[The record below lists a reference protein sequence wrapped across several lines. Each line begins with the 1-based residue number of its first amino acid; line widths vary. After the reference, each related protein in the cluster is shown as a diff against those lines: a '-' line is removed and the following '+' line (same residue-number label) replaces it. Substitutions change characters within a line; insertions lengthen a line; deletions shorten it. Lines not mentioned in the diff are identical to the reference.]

1 MTEYG
6 TVIDKRNLATA
17 QSVSTVNKRVSN
29 LSKTTDDVKDIA
41 ESALKVATIEYAIGT
56 ETEATGEWQALTPK
70 PSAGEYVWQ
79 RVTVTTGAGKT
90 TQTTS
95 LIQNIAAFAQS
106 TAETAKEKADTA
118 TASAKAAQST
128 ADTAVTNAATAQ
140 STADTAVTNAATAQ
154 TTADSAKKDA
164 ATAQSAAETAK
175 KNAATAQSGVDTL
188 NTYIRSR
195 DDGVEVA
202 RKDADGNYVGYK
214 TIHTAD
220 GFEVRTADDV
230 VVARYGNSV
239 KIGED
244 ATSQVVIDSQTLQI
258 ITKLYKL
265 YALSVKTRNIDTSTE
280 EPVEFEKIEGSKVAF
295 ADSISFS
302 VSVDPAAGGYYSL
315 ADFIIYANDGRY
327 HAAMGVQSGTS
338 KTETITAQKEVDDI
352 GGGTASGSLTFT
364 AAYDGA
370 KTFTLSGFSTSDIE
384 SVEWHVTYTVLST
397 EVPEVRVQG
406 NSYIFGKLGVSSMT
420 GTVDITDGN
429 VSLTGIVEAEEGIT
443 TNGGFTYKGN
453 DIEKLFSG
461 SISVGF
467 EDKSLNLAAGGNTGE
482 STINLSKSG
491 YSARCICGWNLS
503 GTGSSNCVI
512 PKLFINQT
520 DQQAHY
526 YVKNTGSSKA
536 TPTLRIYILYTKNN

>member
-6 TVIDKRNLATA
+6 TVIDKRKLATA

-95 LIQNIAAFAQS
+95 LIQNIAAL
-106 TAETAKEKADTA
+106 
-118 TASAKAAQST
+118 AQST
-128 ADTAVTNAATAQ
+128 ADT
-140 STADTAVTNAATAQ
+140 
-154 TTADSAKKDA
+154 AKKDA
-164 ATAQSAAETAK
+164 ATAQSAADTAK
-175 KNAATAQSGVDTL
+175 ENAATAQSGVDTL

-214 TIHTAD
+214 TIQTAD
-220 GFEVRTADDV
+220 GLEVRTADDV

-265 YALSVKTRNIDTSTE
+265 YALSVKTRSIDTSTDV
-280 EPVEFEKIEGSKVAF
+280 PVEFDKLEGGTVPF
-295 ADSISFS
+295 ASSISFS
-302 VSVDPAAGGYYSL
+302 VSVDPAVGEYYPL
-315 ADFIIYANDGRY
+315 ADFIIHASDGRY
-327 HAAMGVQSGTS
+327 HTVMGVQSGIS
-338 KTETITAQKEVDDI
+338 KTETCTAQIEIPDI
-352 GGGTASGSLTFT
+352 GGGTVSGSLTFKAT
-364 AAYDGA
+364 YDGA
-370 KTFTLSGFSTSDIE
+370 KTFTLSNFSTSDIE
-384 SVEWHVTYTVLST
+384 SVEWHVSYTVLST
-397 EVPEVRVQG
+397 EVPEVRIQG
-406 NSYIFGKLGVSSMT
+406 DSYISGRLGVSSREGM
-420 GTVDITDGN
+420 VNMSDGD
-429 VSLTGIVEAEEGIT
+429 VSLTGIVDASEGINT
-443 TNGGFTYKGN
+443 DGTITIKYK
-453 DIEKLFSG
+453 DITEMFSG
-461 SISVGF
+461 LISVGY
-467 EDKSLNLAAGGNTGE
+467 EDKKLNLAAGGNTGDV
-482 STINLSKSG
+482 TISLSKDG

-503 GTGSSNCVI
+503 GTGSSNCTIARLYV
-512 PKLFINQT
+512 NQT
-520 DQQAHY
+520 EQKIHY
-526 YVKNTGSSKA
+526 YAKNTGSSKA